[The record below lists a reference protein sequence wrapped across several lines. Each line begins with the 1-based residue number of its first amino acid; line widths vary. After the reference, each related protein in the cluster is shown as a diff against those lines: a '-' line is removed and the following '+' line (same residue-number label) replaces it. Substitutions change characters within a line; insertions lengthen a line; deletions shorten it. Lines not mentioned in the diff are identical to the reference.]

1 MKLASTIK
9 NGLLILL
16 VSTMAQFALAEEPK
30 IACLDDGTCLTGC
43 ILVTQCSPDVFWPQK
58 CITGGIGDQ
67 GYIVREY
74 GCESMPDEDCYECN
88 GWIDDS
94 STDSP

>member
-1 MKLASTIK
+1 MKLASTIR

-30 IACLDDGTCLTGC
+30 IACLDDGTCLTC
-43 ILVTQCSPDVFWPQK
+43 KLVTQCSPDVFWPEK
-58 CITGGIGDQ
+58 CVTGGIGDQ
-67 GYIVREY
+67 GYIVRKS
-74 GCESMPDEDCYECN
+74 GCVSMPDVDCYECD

-94 STDSP
+94 STDSQ